1 MDESLANNN
10 EDPNSYFMRPK
21 PNKCITGSVLRLIL
35 EGNFSLA
42 YSYALSKF
50 IIELVIEPF
59 IDTNEV
65 EVQA

>member
-10 EDPNSYFMRPK
+10 KDPNSYFMRPK

-35 EGNFSLA
+35 EGSFSLA

-50 IIELVIEPF
+50 IIELV
-59 IDTNEV
+59 V
-65 EVQA
+65 ENRTIY